1 MNRMLYQMKNQVVKW
16 MRDFFE
22 DERGDTNF
30 ISILIVLAIVIALV
44 VIFQGQVQSII
55 DMVRT
60 RVTDFTSGGI
70 NIQW

>member
-30 ISILIVLAIVIALV
+30 ISILIFLGIVIVLV
-44 VIFQGQVQSII
+44 VFFQDQISQIVTTVQTQVNNFQA
-55 DMVRT
+55 
-60 RVTDFTSGGI
+60 FTI
-70 NIQW
+70 

>member
-70 NIQW
+70 TIQ

>member
-1 MNRMLYQMKNQVVKW
+1 MLYQMKNQVVKW

-60 RVTDFTSGGI
+60 RVIDFTSGGI
-70 NIQW
+70 TIQ

>member
-30 ISILIVLAIVIALV
+30 ISILIVLGIVIVLV
-44 VIFQGQVQSII
+44 VFFQDQISQIVTTVQTQVSNFQA
-55 DMVRT
+55 
-60 RVTDFTSGGI
+60 FTI
-70 NIQW
+70 

>member
-1 MNRMLYQMKNQVVKW
+1 MLYQMKNQVVKW

-55 DMVRT
+55 EMVRT

-70 NIQW
+70 TIQ

>member
-55 DMVRT
+55 EMVRT

-70 NIQW
+70 TIQ

>member
-60 RVTDFTSGGI
+60 RVIDFTSGGI
-70 NIQW
+70 TIQ

>member
-30 ISILIVLAIVIALV
+30 ISILIVLGIVIVLV
-44 VIFQGQVQSII
+44 VFFQDQISQIVTTVQTQVNNFQA
-55 DMVRT
+55 
-60 RVTDFTSGGI
+60 FTI
-70 NIQW
+70 